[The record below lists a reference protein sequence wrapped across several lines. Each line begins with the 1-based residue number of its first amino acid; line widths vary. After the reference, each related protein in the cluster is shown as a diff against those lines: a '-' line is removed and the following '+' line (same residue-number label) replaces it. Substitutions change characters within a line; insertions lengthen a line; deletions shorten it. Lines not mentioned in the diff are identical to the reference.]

1 VKVLR
6 QLMLLPVLAPLLAVL
21 LLAAANPRPG
31 VSLRL
36 LLWSSPTLPL
46 GAWIAAAAAGG
57 AGLSAAA
64 TALALRQGA
73 REAWT
78 AAPPSG
84 TRASER
90 AATPP
95 RQTSRQAPLRPQP
108 GAGGA
113 GPSRAPGEPAPTV
126 EVPFRVIRRS
136 SAAPGPSAAAA
147 RTDNDDGWD
156 QPTSEAWG

>member
-6 QLMLLPVLAPLLAVL
+6 QLLLVPALAPLLAVL
-21 LLAAANPRPG
+21 LLAAVNPRPR

-36 LLWSSPTLPL
+36 LIWSSPTLPL

-64 TALALRQGA
+64 TALALRQGSQGA
-73 REAWT
+73 WSAAAFPRERT
-78 AAPPSG
+78 SG
-84 TRASER
+84 R
-90 AATPP
+90 AAGPP
-95 RQTSRQAPLRPQP
+95 QQGPQQAAQRPQP
-108 GAGGA
+108 PAAGA
-113 GPSRAPGEPAPTV
+113 GPSRAPGDPPPTV

-136 SAAPGPSAAAA
+136 SQAQQPAAAVGN
-147 RTDNDDGWD
+147 DNDDGWD